1 MSHDVAQWF
10 SMGLEMG
17 LTGPALKIEA
27 CTFDKPSPVSKL
39 QAIIETKFRKCGF
52 KETEKCLITA
62 CERIP
67 QPIIAAVKCD
77 CTVAGEPMRDI
88 LKR

>member
-17 LTGPALKIEA
+17 LTGPGLEIEV

-39 QAIIETKFRKCGF
+39 QVIIETKFRKFGF
-52 KETEKCLITA
+52 KEKERYLLTA

-77 CTVAGEPMRDI
+77 CTIAGEGNGQ
-88 LKR
+88 